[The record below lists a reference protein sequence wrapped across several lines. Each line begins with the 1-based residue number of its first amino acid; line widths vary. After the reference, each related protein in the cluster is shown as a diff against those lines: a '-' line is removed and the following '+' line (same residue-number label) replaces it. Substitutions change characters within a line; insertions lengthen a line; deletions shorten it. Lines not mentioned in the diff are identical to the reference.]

1 MINSLLDE
9 LSPVRKRDTSL
20 AQELNEA
27 MSRERAEKMAL
38 FRKKFLNGVKK
49 QQEMRIKNVLE
60 DDEVEN
66 LLFQRYLR
74 ELNESTSKSES
85 MNEFFHLCP
94 S

>member
-38 FRKKFLNGVKK
+38 FRKKFLSGVKK

-85 MNEFFHLCP
+85 TNEFFHLCP
-94 S
+94 N